1 MTPSLT
7 RALSEGRSDNLRLP
21 LDVLLTNAAAR
32 HAVAT
37 RAMIVPGKRSATVSA
52 ARQRF
57 VAQAIASGYS
67 KAQIARAL
75 HLDWTSVHSLAGRQG

>member
-1 MTPSLT
+1 MTPNLT
-7 RALSEGRSDNLRLP
+7 RALSEGRSDNLRLQ

-37 RAMIVPGKRSATVSA
+37 SAMIGPGKRSATVSA

-57 VAQAIASGYS
+57 VAQALASGYS
-67 KAQIARAL
+67 KADIARAL
-75 HLDWTSVHSLAGRQG
+75 SIDWTSVHALAGREG